1 MVGSALT
8 ELFPKRIHA
17 TTLRGFVL
25 KVWGFIFAYNFA
37 AGEHFIGGNLGYD
50 KTPVLSMNQTLQTL
64 EVQLN
69 QSQTPSEK
77 LGLLDQLYQCLRIN
91 DLHRAKATVEAMLI
105 LSQNT
110 AYPAGRGLALKNLGD
125 YHFRQG
131 NLPAAQGCLEE
142 ALAILR
148 GAGEIRGEIDTLNA
162 LGNFYYFQGNFP
174 RALEYFL
181 EALEQSRKYEHRLL
195 ESNALNG
202 VGIIQYTLGNYQ
214 EATKYF
220 LRSLA
225 LKREVGDRLSESGT
239 LNNLGLVYLEM
250 GDYPGAVQ
258 LYRESL
264 GIKQALGDLHGEA
277 STLSNLG
284 VVFQRLGR
292 TQEALDYHQKA
303 LEIAER
309 LGSPQVRAT
318 CLENLGLSHAT
329 LGNPEQ
335 AMELFQ
341 TSRTLYRELGNR
353 LGELSVLLQIGSILG
368 RLEQPDAATLALQQG
383 LKLAEELGPQKPLL
397 EFHQALSRVFEQTHR
412 PALSLHHLKQA
423 IEIERRVHKE
433 QQAQRTAALLAG
445 FQVEKARQEAE
456 IERLRNTE
464 LARANRE
471 LARAIE
477 NLKEADAE
485 KSRLLDKL
493 RQQSRELERLARQDP
508 LTRLY
513 NRRYLEENLEREFAA
528 SRRYKFPLSVALVD
542 IDHFKQI
549 NDAFSHQIG
558 DDVLR
563 LVGEILDSSCRGVDF
578 ASRYGGEEFALV
590 FPQTDLAGAL
600 IACERVRQRVE
611 SHDWSNIHPRLKVT
625 VSIGVSSDPTLP
637 NHEKLLNAADK
648 QLYAAKRAGRNR
660 VFPQSWYAV
669 N

>member
-1 MVGSALT
+1 
-8 ELFPKRIHA
+8 
-17 TTLRGFVL
+17 
-25 KVWGFIFAYNFA
+25 
-37 AGEHFIGGNLGYD
+37 
-50 KTPVLSMNQTLQTL
+50 MNQSLQAL
-64 EVQLN
+64 EAQLN
-69 QSQTPSEK
+69 QTQTHSEK
-77 LGLLDQLYQCLRIN
+77 LGLLDQLYQFLRVS
-91 DLHRAKATVEAMLI
+91 DLRRAKETVEGMLL

-110 AYPAGRGLALKNLGD
+110 AYPTGRGLALKNLGD

-131 NLPAAQGCLEE
+131 SLPAAQGCLEE
-142 ALAILR
+142 ALSILR
-148 GAGEIRGEIDTLNA
+148 GTGEIRGEVDTLNA
-162 LGNFYYFQGNFP
+162 LGNFHYFQGNFP
-174 RALEYFL
+174 RALEYYL
-181 EALEQSRKYEHRLL
+181 EALEQSRKYEHKAL

-225 LKREVGDRLSESGT
+225 LKREIGDRLTESGT

-264 GIKQALGDLHGEA
+264 GIKQTLGDLQGEA
-277 STLSNLG
+277 NALSNLG

-292 TQEALDYHQKA
+292 TQEALDYHQQA
-303 LEIAER
+303 LEIADR

-318 CLENLGLSHAT
+318 CLENLGRSQAM
-329 LGNPEQ
+329 LGNLEP
-335 AMELFQ
+335 ALELFQ
-341 TSRTLYRELGNR
+341 SSKALHRELGNR
-353 LGELSVLLQIGSILG
+353 LGELSVLLQIGMALG
-368 RLEQPDAATLALQQG
+368 RQAQTDAAILALQQG
-383 LKLAEELGPQKPLL
+383 LKMAEELGPQKPLL
-397 EFHQALSRVFEQTHR
+397 DFHQALSGVFEQIQK
-412 PALSLHHLKQA
+412 PALALHHLKQA
-423 IEIERRVHKE
+423 IEIERRLHKE

-549 NDAFSHQIG
+549 NDSFSHQIG

-563 LVGEILDSSCRGVDF
+563 LVGQILESSCRGVDF

-590 FPQTDLAGAL
+590 FPQTDLVGAL
-600 IACERVRQRVE
+600 IACERVRQRIAGY
-611 SHDWSNIHPRLKVT
+611 DWSDIHPRLAVT
-625 VSIGVSSDPTLP
+625 VSIGVGSDPTLS
-637 NHEKLLNAADK
+637 NHEKLLSAADQ

-660 VFPQSWYAV
+660 VFPPT
-669 N
+669 

>member
-1 MVGSALT
+1 
-8 ELFPKRIHA
+8 
-17 TTLRGFVL
+17 
-25 KVWGFIFAYNFA
+25 
-37 AGEHFIGGNLGYD
+37 
-50 KTPVLSMNQTLQTL
+50 MNQTLQTL
-64 EVQLN
+64 EAQLH
-69 QSQTPSEK
+69 QTQTPSEK
-77 LGLLDQLYQCLRIN
+77 LGLLDQLYQFLRTS
-91 DLHRAKATVEAMLI
+91 DLRRAKEAVEDMLV
-105 LSQNT
+105 LSQNP

-142 ALAILR
+142 ALVILR
-148 GAGEIRGEIDTLNA
+148 KAGEVKGEIDTLNA
-162 LGNFYYFQGNFP
+162 LGNFYYFQGLFP
-174 RALEYFL
+174 KALEHFL
-181 EALEQSRKYEHRLL
+181 EALEQSRKHEHRLL
-195 ESNALNG
+195 ESNALGG
-202 VGIIQYTLGNYQ
+202 VGLIQYTLGNYQ

-225 LKREVGDRLSESGT
+225 LKREVGDRLGESGA
-239 LNNLGLVYLEM
+239 LNNLGLVYLEL
-250 GDYPGAVQ
+250 GDPPGAVQ
-258 LYRESL
+258 LFRESL

-277 STLSNLG
+277 NTLSNLG

-303 LEIAER
+303 LELAER
-309 LGSPQVRAT
+309 LGSPQLRAT
-318 CLENLGLSHAT
+318 CLENLGLAHTA
-329 LGNPEQ
+329 LGHLEQ
-335 AMELFQ
+335 ALDLFNS
-341 TSRTLYRELGNR
+341 TSALYHEFGNR
-353 LGELSVLLQIGSILG
+353 LGELSVLLHIGSVLA
-368 RLEQPDAATLALQQG
+368 RLEQPDAATLTLQQG
-383 LKLAEELGPQKPLL
+383 LKMAEELGPQKPLL
-397 EFHQALSRVFEQTHR
+397 EFHQALSRVYEQTHK

-423 IEIERRVHKE
+423 IEIERKLHKE

-485 KSRLLDKL
+485 KSRLLEKL

-528 SRRYKFPLSVALVD
+528 SKRYKFPLSVALVD
-542 IDHFKQI
+542 VDHFKQI
-549 NDAFSHQIG
+549 NDTFSHQVG

-563 LVGEILDSSCRGVDF
+563 LLGQILESSCRGVDF

-600 IACERVRQRVE
+600 VACERIRQCVE
-611 SHDWSNIHPRLKVT
+611 SHNWSAIHPHLRVT
-625 VSIGVSSDPTLP
+625 VSIGVSCNPTLP
-637 NHEKLLNAADK
+637 NHEKLLAAADE
-648 QLYAAKRAGRNR
+648 QLYRAKRAGRNR
-660 VFPQSWYAV
+660 VFPQS
-669 N
+669 